1 MKKIL
6 FQNTQN
12 SYLPEIQAYKEYF
25 ESKGMKIFLENSD
38 EPTDINW
45 KIMGLDFKKNPEL
58 NIHDYPSLSSGGLF
72 PQIKDLAKKLFN
84 TKPDLRL
91 FLNEDVRKRLNFK
104 DNTPYLIRDM
114 GIHKSFFNSSNIVK
128 EYDFVYLG
136 TLSKERGLNKLID
149 IFSSDLKRL
158 KLLLI
163 GSIPEEL
170 NLRIKN
176 LNNITCTGKLTLNEV
191 PYFAAKAIYGINF
204 IPDVYPYNIQTSTKL
219 LEYCALDLKIIT
231 TEYFWVNNFERKNN
245 ARFYKLKRDFSNF
258 NTTDLENFE
267 FITPNLEHLEWNKLL
282 DKIDLF
288 NTINRLKV

>member
-1 MKKIL
+1 MKSIL

-12 SYLPEIQAYKEYF
+12 SYLPEVQAYKEYF
-25 ESKGMKIFLENSD
+25 ESKGMKVFLEDSYG
-38 EPTDINW
+38 PTDINW
-45 KIMGLDFKKNPEL
+45 KIMGLDFKKNTKL
-58 NIHDYPSLSSGGLF
+58 TIHDYPSLSSGGKF
-72 PQIKDLAKKLFN
+72 PKIKDLIKSSFN
-84 TKPDLRL
+84 IKPDLRL
-91 FLNEDVRKRLNFK
+91 FLNEYVRKRLNFK

-114 GIHKSFFNSSNIVK
+114 GIHKSFFNISNIEK

-136 TLSKERGLNKLID
+136 TLSKGRGIHKLID
-149 IFSSDLKRL
+149 LFSSDLKSQ

-170 NLRIKN
+170 YLKIKN

-204 IPDVYPYNIQTSTKL
+204 IPDVYPFNIQTSTKL

-231 TEYFWVNNFERKNN
+231 TDYFWVNNFEKENS
-245 ARFYKLKRDFSNF
+245 ARFFKINEDLSNF
-258 NTTDLENFE
+258 NTTDLESFE

-282 DKIDLF
+282 DNIDLF
-288 NTINRLKV
+288 NTINRLKG